1 MMNSI
6 RALLLSLVFALSFV
20 AAAHGQTVMDMKGT
34 SRAALDIGIGSGKLT
49 LTNTAGTLSLT
60 SGLTVSAGT
69 INFSGATVSNGG
81 TFTTVDINGGTI
93 DGTAIGG
100 AAVST
105 GAFSTLSATGV
116 ITSTLSTGTAP
127 FTIASTTKV
136 ANLNVEQVD
145 TFSLTGGSNG
155 GIVYQQGSAN
165 MQATAAGTSGQLVVS
180 GGSGA
185 PTFLGLTSANLYVG
199 NGSNV
204 PAGVAMSG
212 DTTISNTGV
221 VTIASGAITASE
233 IAASTVTAAMLA
245 NAVADEVVI
254 AAASAGAEAANVIRV
269 TLQAK
274 DVQGNNVSGV
284 KMVAWNLSDSASSA
298 TETAQAPVP
307 AYVNG
312 ASWQIVTATKKEQA
326 FTDANGALVLDVTLV
341 GDLTIHAVFALGGKV
356 YSQTLDF
363 N

>member
-1 MMNSI
+1 MKCKSFQNVCGAI
-6 RALLLSLVFALSFV
+6 ALL
-20 AAAHGQTVMDMKGT
+20 AAATTARGQTYMALDGT
-34 SRAALDIGIGSGKLT
+34 SRSVFKIGVAAPQCT
-49 LTNTAGTLSLT
+49 LTNSSGTLSLV
-60 SGLTVSAGT
+60 GLTVSSGT

-81 TFTTVDINGGTI
+81 TFTTIDVNGGTI

-105 GAFSTLSATGV
+105 GAFSTVSATGV

-145 TFSLTGGSNG
+145 TFSLTAGSNG
-155 GIVYQQGSAN
+155 GVVYQQGSAN
-165 MQATAAGTSGQLVVS
+165 MQATSAGTTGQHLVS

-185 PTFLGLTSANLYVG
+185 PTWATLSSAQIWVG
-199 NGSNV
+199 NSSNI
-204 PAGVAMSG
+204 PAAVAMSG

-221 VTIASGAITASE
+221 VTIGSGAIAGSE
-233 IAASTVTAAMLA
+233 IANSTVTAAMLA
-245 NAVADEVVI
+245 NAVADEIVTSAI
-254 AAASAGAEAANVIRV
+254 SAGAEAADVIRV
-269 TLQAK
+269 TFQLK
-274 DVQGNNVSGV
+274 DVQANSLTGV
-284 KMVAWNLSDSASSA
+284 KMVSWNIADSASNPG
-298 TETAQAPVP
+298 ETAQAVTT

-312 ASWQIVTATKKEQA
+312 SAWQAVTANKKAWA
-326 FTDANGALVLDVTLV
+326 FTDSNGALILDVTLT
-341 GDLTIHAVFALGGKV
+341 GDFTVHAVCTVGSKV